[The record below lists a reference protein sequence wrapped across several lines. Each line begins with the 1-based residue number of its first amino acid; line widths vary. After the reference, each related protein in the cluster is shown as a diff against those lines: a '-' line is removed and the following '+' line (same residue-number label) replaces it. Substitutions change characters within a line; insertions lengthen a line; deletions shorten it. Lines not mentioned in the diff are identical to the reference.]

1 MDFHSILADF
11 TFVYCEICGF
21 QLNPQYLNLNSLNC
35 NLSDCCL
42 SPLLQEPKVHCHNA
56 RFRRE
61 RELFQWSVFVV
72 YLYPFTFLLFGVLS
86 NYLQYLLW
94 NPYRFFRFLW
104 YFCGF
109 HSCILWNPWI
119 SIKSSIFV
127 IFAI

>member
-35 NLSDCCL
+35 NFQIVVY
-42 SPLLQEPKVHCHNA
+42 LLFSRNQRCIVIMPDLG
-56 RFRRE
+56 E